1 MTPENNITNKTRVSI
16 AERLVPAL
24 SYAVAAASGAIG
36 AVMILQLLN
45 SMRSPE
51 MAGAA
56 SFFMATARLEAV
68 VGTVLLVAA
77 TIGGIGILVAV
88 IRLFTTNTKASPPG
102 VLFLLLGLL
111 ALIPPFV
118 VHYVTHSMEHFV
130 MSIEP
135 GREAIVGET
144 ASTIAFVVI
153 GASIVLC
160 LVLIAF
166 SFLPFSA
173 RPGRKYSSAGFLLLI
188 EIAVVAM
195 CALFFWQ
202 ATQAMSH
209 ANKLG

>member
-144 ASTIAFVVI
+144 ADHVGGLDQRVVRAVRHRAVARRALHAQSAPRDALLADVHGDVELVALRAH
-153 GASIVLC
+153 GAAVL
-160 LVLIAF
+160 
-166 SFLPFSA
+166 
-173 RPGRKYSSAGFLLLI
+173 R
-188 EIAVVAM
+188 
-195 CALFFWQ
+195 Q
-202 ATQAMSH
+202 
-209 ANKLG
+209 